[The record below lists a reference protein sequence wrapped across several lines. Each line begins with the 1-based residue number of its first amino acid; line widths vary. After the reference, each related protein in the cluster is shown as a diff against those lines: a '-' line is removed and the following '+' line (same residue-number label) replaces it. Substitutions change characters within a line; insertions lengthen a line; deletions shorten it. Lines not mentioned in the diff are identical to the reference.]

1 MFLDWALAS
10 LHHLAAFTLA
20 AILAFEIALM
30 AGVVDARVIDR
41 LSRVDA
47 WYGASAA
54 LVLAAGVLRVFLGG
68 KEPEYYGGNFLFWLK
83 MALFAAIAAI
93 SALPTLRY
101 VVWRRAIRADPE
113 FAPGAAEI
121 ATVRRVL
128 WSEVAL
134 FALIPLA
141 AAGMARGFGI

>member
-1 MFLDWALAS
+1 
-10 LHHLAAFTLA
+10 
-20 AILAFEIALM
+20 
-30 AGVVDARVIDR
+30 
-41 LSRVDA
+41 
-47 WYGASAA
+47 
-54 LVLAAGVLRVFLGG
+54 LRVFLGG
-68 KEPEYYGGNFLFWLK
+68 KGPEYYGGNFLFWLK

-101 VVWRRAIRADPE
+101 VVWRRAIRADPG

-134 FALIPLA
+134 FAFIPLA